1 MSGGG
6 NLAENMFFTAFTS
19 PGYMQL
25 EAIVLASFTAC
36 QDHRSYEAK
45 TLLLLQLLL
54 LLLLLAPGS
63 WLLAPGSFSCSWPA
77 PVCCSW
83 PSQSGMCPHYCSAKA
98 FGKQVLMELGTRT
111 SLKGSSR
118 GGKGELLTPPP
129 PPRVHF
135 ASLAIQTPMHTGL
148 SPACPQEVRL
158 LLIK

>member
-1 MSGGG
+1 MCCLVEVHLPLESWSMSGEG
-6 NLAENMFFTAFTS
+6 NFGRNMFFTAFTS

-25 EAIVLASFTAC
+25 EAVVLASFTAC

-54 LLLLLAPGS
+54 LLLAQPIRHMSSLLLSKGFWETSSYGTGNPY
-63 WLLAPGSFSCSWPA
+63 LLERKFQGW
-77 PVCCSW
+77 
-83 PSQSGMCPHYCSAKA
+83 
-98 FGKQVLMELGTRT
+98 
-111 SLKGSSR
+111 KG
-118 GGKGELLTPPP
+118 GVAYPPP